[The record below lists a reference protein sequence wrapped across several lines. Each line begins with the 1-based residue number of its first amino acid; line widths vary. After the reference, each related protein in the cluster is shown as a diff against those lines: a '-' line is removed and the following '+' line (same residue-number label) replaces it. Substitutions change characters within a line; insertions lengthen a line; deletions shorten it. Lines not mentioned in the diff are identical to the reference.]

1 MYQGMRFASLAA
13 AVLLLGACAPG
24 QATEPEASGKAPAG
38 LLDSQKF
45 KVCTDVEFPPMEFFK
60 EGSKDPIGFDVDSA
74 RAVAGK
80 WGVTP
85 EFQNMGFDGLMPALQ
100 AKRCDA
106 VWSGMYVNDDRL
118 KVADAVEYFATSYG
132 VLSLKGNPTGIRVV
146 DDLSGKRVAV
156 AAGTDVFSYLQDLNK
171 KFAADGKAEMQLS
184 PYPKFTEEVAAV
196 KSGKA
201 DVAIEVDLAIA
212 DAAHNNPDSFEYLG
226 GVFQEKHSLGIY
238 VAKGSPL
245 KGPLE
250 ESWKSLAS
258 DGSIATIAK
267 NYGLLPENVVT
278 K

>member
-1 MYQGMRFASLAA
+1 MYQGMRLASLAV
-13 AVLLLGACAPG
+13 AVFLLSACAPG
-24 QATEPEASGKAPAG
+24 QATEPASSGNAPSG
-38 LLDSQKF
+38 LLDSAKF
-45 KVCTDVEFPPMEFFK
+45 KVCTDVEFPPMEFF
-60 EGSKDPIGFDVDSA
+60 EDGSKDPIGFDIDSA
-74 RAVAGK
+74 KAVATK

-106 VWSGMYVNDDRL
+106 VWSAMYVNDDRL

-132 VLSLKGNPTGIRVV
+132 VLSLKGNPQGIKTT

-156 AAGTDVFSYLQDLNK
+156 AAGTETLSYLQDLNK
-171 KFAADGKAEMQLS
+171 KFASEGKTEMQIS

-201 DVAIEVDLAIA
+201 DVAIELDLAIA
-212 DAAHNNPDSFEYLG
+212 DAARNNADTFEYVA
-226 GVFQEKHSLGIY
+226 GVFPEKNSMVVYLP
-238 VAKGSPL
+238 KGSAL
-245 KGPLE
+245 KGSLE
-250 ESWKSLAS
+250 ETWKSLAN

-267 NYGLLPENVVT
+267 NYGLLPENVIT